1 MNFKRCFV
9 IVLLMA
15 VSTTAKKNKLKKLEK
30 AVNQLVGEVEVLK
43 NHYAAEPD
51 CLSLGG
57 NDTYTYAHGKCLYV
71 EMALFNYTEAM
82 VNCQNRF
89 GSKNTGKLFEP
100 RNPVTDDQIINFAK
114 RMISSSTTWLHIGI
128 NDIATEGTWQY
139 ATGGDLV
146 YTNWGNGQ
154 PSNGG
159 GNGEDCGETWNSG
172 TTWNDGLCSHKQASI
187 CEMI

>member
-1 MNFKRCFV
+1 MNFKRCFI

-15 VSTTAKKNKLKKLEK
+15 VSTSAKKNKLKKLEK
-30 AVNQLVGEVEVLK
+30 AVNQLVEEVEVLK
-43 NHYAAEPD
+43 NHYTAEPD
-51 CLSLGG
+51 CLSLGNG
-57 NDTYTYAHGKCLYV
+57 TYTYAHGKCLYV

-139 ATGGDLV
+139 AIGGDLA

-159 GNGEDCGETWNSG
+159 ANGEDCGETWNSG

>member
-9 IVLLMA
+9 IVMLMA
-15 VSTTAKKNKLKKLEK
+15 VSTNAKKNKLKKLEK

-43 NHYAAEPD
+43 SYFAAEPD
-51 CLSLGG
+51 CLSLG
-57 NDTYTYAHGKCLYV
+57 NDTYTYVHGKCLFV

-82 VNCQNRF
+82 LNCQNHF
-89 GSKNTGKLFEP
+89 GSKNEGKLFEP
-100 RNPVTDDQIINFAK
+100 RNPATDDQVINFAK
-114 RMISSSTTWLHIGI
+114 RMILPSTTRLHIGI
-128 NDIATEGTWQY
+128 NDLATEGKWQY

-146 YTNWGNGQ
+146 YTNWGSGE

-159 GNGEDCGETWNSG
+159 GNGEDCGETWHG
-172 TTWNDGLCSHKQASI
+172 TTWNDSTCEGKQPSI

>member
-43 NHYAAEPD
+43 SYYAAEPD
-51 CLSLGG
+51 CLSLGNG
-57 NDTYTYAHGKCLYV
+57 TYTYAHGKCLYI
-71 EMALFNYTEAM
+71 EMALFNYTESM

-114 RMISSSTTWLHIGI
+114 RTISSSTTWLHIGI

-146 YTNWGNGQ
+146 YTNWAFGFDQSGN
-154 PSNGG
+154 
-159 GNGEDCGETWNSG
+159 EDCGETWHG
-172 TTWNDGLCSHKQASI
+172 TTWNDSTCEGKQPSI

>member
-1 MNFKRCFV
+1 M
-9 IVLLMA
+9 
-15 VSTTAKKNKLKKLEK
+15 
-30 AVNQLVGEVEVLK
+30 G
-43 NHYAAEPD
+43 
-51 CLSLGG
+51 
-57 NDTYTYAHGKCLYV
+57 
-71 EMALFNYTEAM
+71 LFNYADAM
-82 VNCQNRF
+82 VNCQNQF
-89 GSKNTGKLFEP
+89 GSGNTGKLFEP
-100 RNPVTDDQIINFAK
+100 RDKSTNDQVIEFAK
-114 RMISSSTTWLHIGI
+114 EMILPSTSKMHIGI